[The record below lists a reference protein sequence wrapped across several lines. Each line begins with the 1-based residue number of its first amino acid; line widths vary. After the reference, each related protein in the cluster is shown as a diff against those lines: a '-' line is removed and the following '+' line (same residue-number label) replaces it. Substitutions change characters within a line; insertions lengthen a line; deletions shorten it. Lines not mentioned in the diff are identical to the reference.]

1 MNEDSE
7 IHFEYGVSELFKAV
21 KSFTQAKT
29 SLSNNREMREMSMKV
44 IRTNKSILNPSFGIT
59 FEDEEIKSE
68 TIILGNNLNNLTLKF
83 RGNLLSRDPRK
94 YKGRSRLV
102 LYGLVWDSSVDLLIL
117 DEHLRKLA
125 THSEITRNKSDKIIL
140 LIRMKEVRIR
150 GEFNY
155 LDRLVNHSEFTE
167 LLNLKLRKY
176 VGVLNIITT
185 LVDID
190 WEILASPFEIAQKCT
205 HWVDLLKSQ
214 LSETYSV
221 SLNLLK
227 SQLTTDSITRIEAR
241 IGRDSTDEV
250 EVLKVIPAK
259 KLRYVKAEAKTS

>member
-1 MNEDSE
+1 MSEDSE
-7 IHFEYGVSELFKAV
+7 IFFEFGVGELFRAV
-21 KSFTQAKT
+21 SSFNQAKT
-29 SLSNNREMREMSMKV
+29 SPSNNREMSMKV
-44 IRTNKSILNPSFGIT
+44 TRTNRNILNPSFGIA
-59 FEDEEIKSE
+59 FEDKEIKSK
-68 TIILGNNLNNLTLKF
+68 TVILGDNLNSLTLKF
-83 RGNLLSRDPRK
+83 RGSLLSRDPRK
-94 YKGRSRLV
+94 FKGRRRLV

-117 DEHLRKLA
+117 DEHLGKLA
-125 THSEITRNKSDKIIL
+125 AHSEITRNKSDKVIL

-176 VGVLNIITT
+176 VGVLNIVTT
-185 LVDID
+185 LVDIN

-214 LSETYSV
+214 LNETHSV

-227 SQLTTDSITRIEAR
+227 SQLTIDSITRIEAK
-241 IGRDSTDEV
+241 ISRDSTDEV
-250 EVLKVIPAK
+250 EVIKVVPAK